1 MAAFEGRE
9 RLYFIDWLRVF
20 AVLLLVPF
28 HTGMMFVR
36 WGFHIENTEKSGAV
50 ELFNGFLGI
59 WHMPLLILLSGA
71 GSWFALN
78 HRGPGGYLRERFLR
92 LVVPLVFG
100 ILVVVPPQ
108 VYCERLA
115 HGEFSGSFLAF
126 WPHIFN
132 GVYPEGNFS
141 YHHLWFL
148 AYLFT
153 YCVLALP
160 IFVWLRPRLKRPEAF
175 AWMKRP
181 VALLA
186 LSLPTGIVYSVLLV
200 PYHGQQN
207 FVDDWSRYFAYLIL
221 FIYGFAL
228 FAGDAVETIQRWRRL
243 YLLLAVVC
251 VFSIKI
257 MEDSGLQPDW
267 GYNPHFILLFTYRI
281 FVAWCWMLAI
291 VGYGRQYLDFSHPVL
306 TYANEAVLPFYVLH
320 QTIIVV
326 IGYFVIQ
333 QTWGVAAK
341 YFFILILAF
350 ILTLAAYEFL
360 IRRFNVPRVL
370 FGMRMKNQRVR
381 NLPVTSEGP
390 S

>member
-1 MAAFEGRE
+1 MAATEGRE

-28 HTGMMFVR
+28 HTGMMFVHD
-36 WGFHIENTEKSGAV
+36 WFHIQNAEKSGAV
-50 ELFNGFLGI
+50 DLFNGFLGI

-78 HRGPGGYLRERFLR
+78 HRGPGGYLKERFLR
-92 LVVPLVFG
+92 LVIPLIFG

-108 VYCERLA
+108 VYCERIA

-126 WPHIFN
+126 WPHIFD

-153 YCVLALP
+153 FCVLALP
-160 IFVWLRPRLKRPEAF
+160 VFVWLRPRLQRPESF

-181 VALLA
+181 CALLA
-186 LSLPTGIVYSVLLV
+186 LALPLGIIYSPLV
-200 PYHGQQN
+200 VQYHGLQN
-207 FVDDWSRYFAYLIL
+207 LVNDWARFFTYLVL

-228 FAGDAVETIQRWRRL
+228 FAGGAAEAIQRWRRL
-243 YLLLAVVC
+243 YLLLAVLC
-251 VFSIKI
+251 VLSIKI
-257 MEDSGLQPDW
+257 MEDAGIEPPL
-267 GYNPHFILLFTYRI
+267 GYNPAFLLWVMYRI
-281 FVAWCWMLAI
+281 FVSWCWMLAI
-291 VGYGRQYLDFSHPVL
+291 VGYGRRYLNFSHPVL

-320 QTIIVV
+320 QTIIVI
-326 IGYFVIQ
+326 IGYFIIQ
-333 QTWGVAAK
+333 QSWGVAAK

-350 ILTLAAYEFL
+350 ILTLATYEL
-360 IRRFNVPRVL
+360 LVRRFNIPRVL
-370 FGMRMKNQRVR
+370 LGMRVKK
-381 NLPVTSEGP
+381 G
-390 S
+390 